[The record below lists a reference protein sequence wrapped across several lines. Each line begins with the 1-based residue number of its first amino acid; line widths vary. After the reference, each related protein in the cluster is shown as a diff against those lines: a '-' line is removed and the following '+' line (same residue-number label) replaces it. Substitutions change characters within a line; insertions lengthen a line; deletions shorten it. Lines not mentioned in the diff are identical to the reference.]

1 MHACKIAVAITLAL
15 SLTGC
20 AALESNPRAA
30 KGTVI
35 GAVGGAAS
43 GAAIGGIVG
52 GGKGAGTGAAIGAV
66 VGALGGGLIGSYMDS
81 QAKEMQG
88 VLDEQDRLRQSQGVI
103 DIAMA
108 SDVLF
113 DSGQASIQPG
123 GRDKLAELARVL
135 NSYPKTDVQITG
147 HTDSRGSE
155 ESNMDLSKRRAD
167 AVAQVLAESG
177 VAPARILVRG
187 EGESRPVATNETPE
201 GRALNRR
208 VDIRVTPSEELR
220 SEEPR

>member
-20 AALESNPRAA
+20 AALENNPRAA

-35 GAVGGAAS
+35 GAAGGAAS

-88 VLDEQDRLRQSQGVI
+88 VLDEQDRLNQSQGVI

-123 GRDKLAELARVL
+123 GRDKLVELARVL

-147 HTDSRGSE
+147 HTDSRGAE

-167 AVAQVLAESG
+167 AVAQALAANG
-177 VAPARILVRG
+177 VAPGRILVRG
-187 EGESRPVATNETPE
+187 EGESRPVATNDTPE

-220 SEEPR
+220 AEEPR